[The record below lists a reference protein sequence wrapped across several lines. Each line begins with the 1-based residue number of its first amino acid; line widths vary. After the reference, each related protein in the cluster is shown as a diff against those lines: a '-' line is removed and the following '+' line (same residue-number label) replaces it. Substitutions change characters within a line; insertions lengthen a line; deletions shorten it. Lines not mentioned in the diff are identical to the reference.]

1 MRETGDIRNVAVIG
15 GGYVGRG
22 VALQFALADFR
33 VSMFN
38 RSPKALRARV
48 MKSKKALIYLS
59 MRTHWTKKARAVFQS
74 ASP

>member
-33 VSMFN
+33 VLMFN
-38 RSPKALRARV
+38 RSPESAARARAEIA
-48 MKSKKALIYLS
+48 KALIFLS
-59 MRTHWTKKARAVFQS
+59 MRMRWAKKTHAIFQS